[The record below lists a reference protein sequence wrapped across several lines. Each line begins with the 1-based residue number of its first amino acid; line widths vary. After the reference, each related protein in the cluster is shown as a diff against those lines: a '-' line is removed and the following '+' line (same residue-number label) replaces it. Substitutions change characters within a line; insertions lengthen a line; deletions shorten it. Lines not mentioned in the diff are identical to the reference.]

1 MRQTSTHVLIAAATV
16 LGVLATPAH
25 AAPFD
30 GTSAG
35 SAGLS
40 AAQILTNYA
49 GSASGVYWIDPD
61 GAGGNAAFQIYA
73 DMSTSGGGWMLMRH
87 VPGTG
92 GWSPATDSLAG
103 TFSLNPTSLNPNDT
117 QNWSVPL
124 ATLGVPFDYLMFQ
137 TGDATAWGVLTTA
150 SVYAM
155 NMSLTDLNATV
166 IASQGLG
173 VAASGSTNV
182 LNRGPGNPE
191 DPWIGFEGNHFAN
204 VNRMMYG
211 EGSYSTSPHN
221 DFKNAHGGIN
231 VFVREASVPVAVIDV
246 PEPGTL
252 ALLLTGLAAL
262 GLRRRSRTSA

>member
-1 MRQTSTHVLIAAATV
+1 MRVAIGCAAI
-16 LGVLATPAH
+16 LGALSVPAQ

-30 GTSAG
+30 GTSAAT
-35 SAGLS
+35 AGLS

-49 GSASGVYWIDPD
+49 GSASGLYWIDPD

-73 DMSTSGGGWMLMRH
+73 DMTTSGGGWMLMRH
-87 VPGTG
+87 IPGTG
-92 GWSPATDSLAG
+92 GWSPANDNLAG

-117 QNWSVPL
+117 QNWSMPL

-150 SVYAM
+150 SVYAV
-155 NMSLTDLNATV
+155 NLSLTDLNATV

-204 VNRMMYG
+204 ATRMMYG

-231 VFVREASVPVAVIDV
+231 VFVREADVPVAVIDV
-246 PEPGTL
+246 PEPATI
-252 ALLLTGLAAL
+252 AILLTGLVALRAAR
-262 GLRRRSRTSA
+262 GKFTGMV